1 MPDTRTVLVTGA
13 TGNTGSRVVG
23 GLRESGRPV
32 RAASRNPGAADPD
45 AVTFDWADAA
55 TFAPALAGVGAVYL
69 VAPVGVADPMPMVR
83 PFFEA
88 AAAAG
93 VRRVVQL
100 SSSAV
105 GRGDPVLGEIH
116 DLGARAFDEYTAL
129 RPSWFMQ
136 NFVGD
141 HPLADGIRGSREVVT
156 ATGEGRLGFI
166 DAADIAAVAVQALI
180 RSRPLDDE
188 LLLTGPETLSYP
200 EAAALVEDVLAEPVR
215 HLDLTTDE
223 LATRLTAAGYPREF
237 ATALAALDGRIRAGE
252 QDFVTTTVAEIL
264 GRPPTRLRDF
274 LIRERSALTRPTP
287 DRPRPPAARRR

>member
-1 MPDTRTVLVTGA
+1 MPDASTVLVTGA
-13 TGNTGSRVVG
+13 TGNTGSRVVS

-32 RAASRNPGAADPD
+32 RAASRNPGGADPD

-83 PFFEA
+83 PFFGA

-116 DLGARAFDEYTAL
+116 DLGARTFDEYTAL

-156 ATGEGRLGFI
+156 ATGDGRLGFI

-180 RSRPLDDE
+180 RPGYLGGE
-188 LLLTGPETLSYP
+188 LVLTGSDALSYP
-200 EAAALVEDVLAEPVR
+200 QAAELVAEAIGEPVR

-223 LATRLTAAGYPREF
+223 LATRLTTAGYPREF
-237 ATALAALDGRIRAGE
+237 ATALAALDARIRDGE
-252 QDFVTTTVAEIL
+252 QDFVTTTVADVT
-264 GRPPTRLRDF
+264 GRPPTSLREF
-274 LIRERSALTRPTP
+274 LFRER
-287 DRPRPPAARRR
+287 PRLGWSPRVR